1 MRKLISFT
9 LYGDDP
15 KYVVGMYK
23 NLELHKTFYPDWEII
38 IYHDNSLT
46 SEAIDQLNEHG
57 ATLRNVDGCGIYA
70 AGWRFMANNEEDVER
85 FIVRDSDSRF
95 SQREVDAVQEWEEGG
110 KILHIMRDHPH
121 HGYPIMGGMWGMVAD
136 PKMNIRERC
145 LRHQGGPGD
154 NITEASNWS
163 MKDMHFLRDVVYR
176 TLGREE
182 YSKIHAAKDY
192 MDKVPW
198 DNEPW
203 AEDFPNPRNE
213 DKNFVGEIFSIQDGV
228 ETRDYQYK
236 EV

>member
-1 MRKLISFT
+1 M
-9 LYGDDP
+9 
-15 KYVVGMYK
+15 
-23 NLELHKTFYPDWEII
+23 
-38 IYHDNSLT
+38 
-46 SEAIDQLNEHG
+46 
-57 ATLRNVDGCGIYA
+57 
-70 AGWRFMANNEEDVER
+70 
-85 FIVRDSDSRF
+85 
-95 SQREVDAVQEWEEGG
+95 
-110 KILHIMRDHPH
+110 
-121 HGYPIMGGMWGMVAD
+121 
-136 PKMNIRERC
+136 
-145 LRHQGGPGD
+145 
-154 NITEASNWS
+154 
-163 MKDMHFLRDVVYR
+163 YR